1 MILVLELTLQTQ
13 ACRLLN
19 QAYDTENLDNN
30 QYYVID
36 GFIVSNNL
44 TINTITT
51 LHENFKYSDH
61 NPVLIN
67 LNFIQ

>member
-1 MILVLELTLQTQ
+1 
-13 ACRLLN
+13 LN
-19 QAYDTENLDNN
+19 KAYDTENLENN

-44 TINTITT
+44 DINTITT
-51 LHENFKYSDH
+51 LQENFKYSDH

-67 LNFIQ
+67 LSFIQ